1 MIIPR
6 YIWWSTLLDPEEY
19 KQDIE
24 NKHIEKYLK
33 YISKGQNEIKF
44 LTKGE
49 INELLKLFNI
59 PEKAYNGMFVEIKTN
74 ESKDVITKHKVYY
87 EKDGKR
93 ILNPILAKNLWIKN
107 LARHDYME
115 LSAKN
120 EFIDPIKYNTDK
132 LEYSLKN
139 YLDVAER
146 KFVAGSKRAN
156 LYTASIEKGV
166 AHVRNNYVK
175 ISVTEDFKSHIINPE
190 NSGKWSPLDG
200 GTIIDARE
208 YYSTLEAY
216 PGKDYAG
223 VFKRFGT
230 FVSKDKSA
238 QKKDSEKYISNDFIR
253 LSGFGYNPLKTLWG
267 HDKIPEGVKKSYDLS
282 VNYFIGEK
290 KITNIKIKYE
300 NNTWVALL
308 NGDPKEFST
317 LYDLWEILGGA
328 ETTNELG
335 QYTED
340 SQKLIYIFSSVFDW
354 WDVGGHIWTTNTT
367 IKRGITNLNSRESI
381 LRGEAPMYMKVNRF
395 SLGMQLDANKE
406 VGDSEIREVSQVIS
420 ALSQNHYSNEIAT
433 SIYASMNK
441 SITTAIKNFFGKD
454 LTAKIID
461 IVKEQSLNIQS
472 EKSLSIKIIDAFE
485 KLFEEKL
492 SKNLTNTIKKVV
504 EDNLSL
510 SSEDLGIMIAKTIES
525 FSEKSLIDQK
535 LINTIRN
542 TIKKQMLTSM
552 ERTSI
557 EDLGTSIARVVGD
570 RFPISSQTFFKSFV
584 KQMLVTMNDEF
595 NISKYSGMGVIL
607 VPTEGFVKVAETTN
621 ARGERIVKTH
631 SDLMREVTNAKKVAK
646 SDFLTEYKKE
656 NNQHKAILTALIEA
670 LNKKNGN
677 LDKNYG
683 EKIVSLLLAGN
694 LIKIQC

>member
-1 MIIPR
+1 
-6 YIWWSTLLDPEEY
+6 
-19 KQDIE
+19 
-24 NKHIEKYLK
+24 
-33 YISKGQNEIKF
+33 
-44 LTKGE
+44 
-49 INELLKLFNI
+49 
-59 PEKAYNGMFVEIKTN
+59 
-74 ESKDVITKHKVYY
+74 
-87 EKDGKR
+87 
-93 ILNPILAKNLWIKN
+93 
-107 LARHDYME
+107 
-115 LSAKN
+115 
-120 EFIDPIKYNTDK
+120 
-132 LEYSLKN
+132 
-139 YLDVAER
+139 
-146 KFVAGSKRAN
+146 
-156 LYTASIEKGV
+156 
-166 AHVRNNYVK
+166 
-175 ISVTEDFKSHIINPE
+175 
-190 NSGKWSPLDG
+190 
-200 GTIIDARE
+200 
-208 YYSTLEAY
+208 
-216 PGKDYAG
+216 
-223 VFKRFGT
+223 
-230 FVSKDKSA
+230 
-238 QKKDSEKYISNDFIR
+238 
-253 LSGFGYNPLKTLWG
+253 
-267 HDKIPEGVKKSYDLS
+267 
-282 VNYFIGEK
+282 
-290 KITNIKIKYE
+290 
-300 NNTWVALL
+300 
-308 NGDPKEFST
+308 
-317 LYDLWEILGGA
+317 
-328 ETTNELG
+328 
-335 QYTED
+335 
-340 SQKLIYIFSSVFDW
+340 
-354 WDVGGHIWTTNTT
+354 
-367 IKRGITNLNSRESI
+367 
-381 LRGEAPMYMKVNRF
+381 MYMKVNRF